1 MLFFRLNWAFEIN
14 HEIAQETRSTRI
26 DGPHAKKPSEFKMAK
41 MASVKN
47 AITTSVTIVAA
58 VDSPTPNQRASDC
71 NQAAIGE
78 SENRASEAMYG
89 PSFFCSEGVNIV
101 CCVNSTA
108 GFLYPKP
115 LAVRAPERGA
125 NKQHAQ
131 KKRLA
136 AVVSHKNSSELQV

>member
-1 MLFFRLNWAFEIN
+1 MPFFRLNLAIDINDEISK
-14 HEIAQETRSTRI
+14 EIPLARI
-26 DGPHAKKPSEFKMAK
+26 NGPHAKKPSEFKMVK

-58 VDSPTPNQRASDC
+58 VDTPTPNQRASDC
-71 NQAAIGE
+71 SQAAVGE

-89 PSFFCSEGVNIV
+89 ASFFCSEGVSIV

>member
-1 MLFFRLNWAFEIN
+1 MPFFRQNWAFETN
-14 HEIAQETRSTRI
+14 HEIARETRTI
-26 DGPHAKKPSEFKMAK
+26 CINEHHAKKPSEFKRAK

-47 AITTSVTIVAA
+47 AITRSVTIVAA
-58 VDSPTPNQRASDC
+58 VDTPTPNQRASDC
-71 NQAAIGE
+71 SQAAIGE

-89 PSFFCSEGVNIV
+89 PSFFCSEGVSIV

-125 NKQHAQ
+125 NKQHDQ